1 MPGWANKHDN
11 TGSASPKGATPKQI
25 VSEEQRKLREEAAKA
40 AAEVEPLAVLSHH
53 SAAVSCVRFS
63 ADSARLASA
72 GDTSVALWDIYAT
85 KEDAGGAG
93 GG

>member
-40 AAEVEPLAVLSHH
+40 AAEVEPLAVLSQAGQEN
-53 SAAVSCVRFS
+53 AAPN
-63 ADSARLASA
+63 
-72 GDTSVALWDIYAT
+72 DTVAVGKQEKSDAVQT
-85 KEDAGGAG
+85 VANEDESKTVEAEPEPEL
-93 GG
+93 